1 MKQLLLAPLFCAA
14 LAAAPC
20 FAQTPPSV
28 PLPADIDR
36 VLKDYER
43 AWSANDAPA
52 LTNLFLPDGMALP
65 GGQPPARGAEQ
76 IRKAYSHGGA
86 MPTYLRAID
95 YAVSGDMAYIA
106 GGYGPVAAKEDMGKF
121 VLVLR
126 RVDGR
131 WLIAADIENANMQ
144 MRPAPRPAKAAAP
157 AAQG

>member
-1 MKQLLLAPLFCAA
+1 MKKLLLAPLFCAA
-14 LAAAPC
+14 IAASPS

-28 PLPADIDR
+28 SLPADIER
-36 VLKDYER
+36 VLLDYER
-43 AWSANDAPA
+43 AWSANDASTLA
-52 LTNLFLPDGMALP
+52 GLFMPEGMALP
-65 GGQPPARGAEQ
+65 SGQPPARGAAQ

-86 MPTYLRAID
+86 MPTYLRALD
-95 YAVSGDMAYIA
+95 YAVSGDMAYIV

-144 MRPAPRPAKAAAP
+144 MRPAPLPAKAAAAP
-157 AAQG
+157 AQG